1 MGAKD
6 GRVAIIGASMAGLL
20 AARVL
25 ADKASE
31 VLIIERDTPPEQPES
46 RKGVPQG
53 RHAHALLRAGA
64 MIIEDLFPGL
74 MQDLV
79 ARGAQRLFWLGSGL
93 WWQFDGYRV
102 RHGDDFELTTFTRPF
117 LEDAIRKRVVA
128 LPNVR
133 IRSGISARGIL
144 EREGQVKGI
153 VIGSEGNG
161 KESLLDADLVVDA
174 SGRGSQAGEWLKA
187 LGHTPPPV
195 HEVRIDMGYASRLL
209 RREAGQLP
217 DRTYVAT
224 LGTPPQCKRS
234 AYLLPVEGDRW
245 LVTLCGFFGDH
256 ASTDDAGFLSFAE
269 SLPTDDIA
277 GVLRR
282 AEPLTP
288 IVTHRLPS
296 NQWRRFEKLK
306 KPPASFVTI
315 GDGICSFNPIYGQGM
330 SSAAQQAIALRRAV
344 EKHSFASPDLPRR
357 FYQAATKIVAN
368 PWQIAAG
375 GDFCYPEATGPRP
388 SLIDALNFYLRKAI
402 VAAQHDPVV
411 ASTIANVQNLL
422 APPQS
427 LLRPQIALRV
437 LKSAPRSRSSS
448 AELHAH

>member
-25 ADKASE
+25 ADRASE
-31 VLIIERDTPPEQPES
+31 VLIIERDTPPEPPGS

-64 MIIEDLFPGL
+64 LIIEDLFPGL

-79 ARGAQRLFWLGSGL
+79 ARGAQRLFWLASGL

-117 LEDAIRKRVVA
+117 LEDAIRKRVAA
-128 LPNVR
+128 LPNVS

-161 KESLLDADLVVDA
+161 KESSLDADLVVDA

-187 LGHTPPPV
+187 LGHMPPPV
-195 HEVRIDMGYASRLL
+195 DEVRIDMGYASRLL
-209 RREAGQLP
+209 RREPGQLP

-245 LVTLCGFFGDH
+245 LVTLCGFFRGPRVDRRCR
-256 ASTDDAGFLSFAE
+256 LSVVCRK
-269 SLPTDDIA
+269 S
-277 GVLRR
+277 
-282 AEPLTP
+282 
-288 IVTHRLPS
+288 THRRHS
-296 NQWRRFEKLK
+296 KGVATRRTSDTHRYA
-306 KPPASFVTI
+306 PASIEPVA
-315 GDGICSFNPIYGQGM
+315 PLRE
-330 SSAAQQAIALRRAV
+330 AQKTTCIIRHDWGRYLQ
-344 EKHSFASPDLPRR
+344 FQPDLRPRHEL
-357 FYQAATKIVAN
+357 
-368 PWQIAAG
+368 G
-375 GDFCYPEATGPRP
+375 GATG
-388 SLIDALNFYLRKAI
+388 DC
-402 VAAQHDPVV
+402 
-411 ASTIANVQNLL
+411 
-422 APPQS
+422 
-427 LLRPQIALRV
+427 
-437 LKSAPRSRSSS
+437 SAPRGG
-448 AELHAH
+448 ET